1 MVGSSLSNFYV
12 PDDERGIEMKKTV
25 MEIKNDVEKYLNDIK
40 EGNTKLSYV
49 KIGTAKF
56 LKGLLEEEKFLK
68 EEDGIVVRYYYEG
81 GGLCTEK
88 RRFDFDER
96 FIECIE
102 YFIEYIIG
110 TKIYSFKYGKAEFSD
125 LTISKLNKKMLYK
138 GEDIRPYIFD

>member
-1 MVGSSLSNFYV
+1 
-12 PDDERGIEMKKTV
+12 MKKTA
-25 MEIKNDVEKYLNDIK
+25 MEIKHDVEKYLNEIK
-40 EGNTKLSYV
+40 EGKIKLSYV

-56 LKGLLEEEKFLK
+56 LKGMLDEERFLK

-102 YFIEYIIG
+102 YFIEYITG
-110 TKIYSFKYGKAEFSD
+110 TKIYSFVYGKAEFDD
-125 LTISKLNKKMLYK
+125 LTTSRLNKKLLYK
-138 GEDIRPYIFD
+138 GEDVRPYIFD

>member
-1 MVGSSLSNFYV
+1 
-12 PDDERGIEMKKTV
+12 MKKTV

-88 RRFDFDER
+88 KKIRF
-96 FIECIE
+96 
-102 YFIEYIIG
+102 
-110 TKIYSFKYGKAEFSD
+110 
-125 LTISKLNKKMLYK
+125 
-138 GEDIRPYIFD
+138 